1 MECVNYFMGSEHLG
15 STLRDFAEMVL
26 DPLVNE
32 GVLRDLPFFNTFYNF
47 HKTYG
52 TIKQQQFTNTI
63 KSFLEELSNLSY
75 EERREFVEWMNQNPK
90 QKAVVG
96 ETLLLLIDREDSVKK
111 PLIIARLLEHCS
123 LGNISYENLRRLV
136 FIVKRVYMPDL
147 NYLTRFSDG
156 IQSNPNIAASLQS
169 AGLLNLDGM
178 DGGNLDEPSSGGVV
192 YELNEYG
199 KMLLQY
205 GLDSAV

>member
-1 MECVNYFMGSEHLG
+1 MHSEHLG
-15 STLRDFAEMVL
+15 STVRDFAEMVL
-26 DPLVNE
+26 DTLVKE
-32 GVLRDLPFFNTFYNF
+32 GVLRDIPFFNTFYNLG
-47 HKTYG
+47 KTHG
-52 TIKQQQFTNTI
+52 TIKQQQFI
-63 KSFLEELSNLSY
+63 KKIKNLLEELSNPSY
-75 EERREFVEWMNQNPK
+75 EERRKVVEWMNQNPE
-90 QKAVVG
+90 QKAVFG
-96 ETLLLLIDREDSVKK
+96 ETLLLLIDREDGVEKL
-111 PLIIARLLEHCS
+111 LIIVRLLDHCS